1 MEEPMRVS
9 IWGLSGAVAL
19 LAVMTAGPLVA
30 QQHGQHHGEDRD
42 DMRGMHSEMMEH
54 CPMAGHGMMM
64 GGMMGMAMHPE
75 ALLERADD
83 LDLTDEQMAEL
94 EALAER
100 QEEVHRRMMEGMED
114 FRELLTDEQ
123 MEMLREHQRSHM
135 GEMHRRMHDDHD
147 DEDGER
153 PHRHR

>member
-1 MEEPMRVS
+1 MRVS

-42 DMRGMHSEMMEH
+42 DMRGMHSEMMED

-64 GGMMGMAMHPE
+64 GE
-75 ALLERADD
+75 
-83 LDLTDEQMAEL
+83 
-94 EALAER
+94 
-100 QEEVHRRMMEGMED
+100 MMEGMED
-114 FRELLTDEQ
+114 LRELLTDEQ

-135 GEMHRRMHDDHD
+135 GEMHRRMHDGHDDHDHD
-147 DEDGER
+147 DGER
-153 PHRHR
+153 SHRHR